1 MIGSLRILQVLSGNG
16 GLPSGWAV
24 VNGDTLITAKEY
36 ILDTHYQ
43 LLSGFIDP
51 RRYYLQ
57 INQEMLTPKLSD
69 ALWDNID
76 AMLKAGDDVLL
87 LIKLL

>member
-1 MIGSLRILQVLSGNG
+1 MISSLQMLHVLSGNG

-24 VNGDTLITAKEY
+24 VNGYTLSNAIEY
-36 ILDTHYQ
+36 IEDTRYQ
-43 LLSGFIDP
+43 LLSGFIDT

-57 INQEMLTPKLSD
+57 IDQEKITPKLAD

-76 AMLKAGDDVLL
+76 AKVKAGDDVLL